1 MKKNRL
7 HETAV
12 PTIFSHHEII
22 MQRLL
27 GKGLTGNLYLT
38 NVSTGIPA
46 HVTSLHT
53 LLYKYPKA
61 GNSFT
66 ILN

>member
-1 MKKNRL
+1 MIAAHVNKPKTTFCACTN
-7 HETAV
+7 T
-12 PTIFSHHEII
+12 
-22 MQRLL
+22 LL
-27 GKGLTGNLYLT
+27 
-38 NVSTGIPA
+38 VITGIPA

-66 ILN
+66 VIN